1 VRKIYTVANNLLKE
15 YYYEEFD
22 IRRETMQ
29 GLMNGAPYLCSAL
42 IGCWTNPILNKIGG
56 RRFTIFISC
65 FMSVVTGFW
74 MAVADSYVVTP
85 FNFMN

>member
-1 VRKIYTVANNLLKE
+1 MK
-15 YYYEEFD
+15 
-22 IRRETMQ
+22 

-65 FMSVVTGFW
+65 FMSVVTGIW
-74 MAVADSYVVTP
+74 MAVADSCVRNEINSRLSEQT
-85 FNFMN
+85 NKNH

>member
-1 VRKIYTVANNLLKE
+1 
-15 YYYEEFD
+15 
-22 IRRETMQ
+22 MQ

-74 MAVADSYVVTP
+74 MAVADSYVSSP
-85 FNFMN
+85 FDVMT